1 MTFRTRSAPQNT
13 RRRTR
18 RSDTRRAIYITITFS
33 IAIIVALAMLGG
45 VFAAGYYTAHWAPI
59 AGVNG
64 QAISSDDVFARAKV
78 NLARYQREDADYAT
92 LRNQGKITSDEYTN
106 FQSTIASQES
116 SVMTDAITELEN
128 ELGIRQ
134 YAAKNGI
141 TVTSQQ
147 VDDQIKKDGTIA
159 EMRHVKIIGVAP
171 DPIPPA
177 YSIDA
182 ADEQRAQTKAQGYLD
197 EVKAG
202 KSWSDVS
209 TEATDSTDNTSGQ
222 VSDAGLV
229 RITDLPNLD
238 PDFRQAIFDL
248 QNVNDVTAL
257 FKGTDGVY
265 RFATVTEI
273 VPEFVDTNWESSVAN
288 ASSGDAY
295 RRQAEGEAIKAAVQK
310 SIEDKYIYGATTQRN
325 VLELSVSPGYGQ
337 PGDGDEVEIRIMVFA
352 PNHSMSAASGVD
364 PSDPAWTDAKN
375 RADAAYATLQADPSK
390 FDSMARDT
398 SNNDDIY
405 FASNGGQ
412 LPWIPADLFMATT
425 QSGSTGLGMPSVQ
438 AAVFANDVTP
448 DEILPPIFEQSSG
461 YVVVQFQGR
470 RPAPEVRIAQA
481 QFDINSGEDF
491 ATVAQAISEKV
502 NAADG
507 AKLGWVAPYQLG
519 DAEENAIFAVPVG
532 SVTPMIDD
540 SGYHIYKVIEQ
551 QTRVPDA
558 AEQARLKDVVFPR
571 WLADLQAS
579 ALIWTDDTRVADL
592 QSATP

>member
-18 RSDTRRAIYITITFS
+18 RSDTRRAIYVTITFS
-33 IAIIVALAMLGG
+33 LAILVALAMLGG
-45 VFAAGYYTAHWAPI
+45 VFAASYYTEHWAPI

-64 QAISSDDVFARAKV
+64 QAISTDDVFARAKV
-78 NLARYQREDADYAT
+78 NLARYEREAADYAT
-92 LRNQGKITSDEYTN
+92 LRNQGKITSDEYTA
-106 FQSTIASQES
+106 FDQTILSKES
-116 SVMTDAITELEN
+116 SVMADALTELEN
-128 ELGIRQ
+128 ELTIRQ

-141 TVTSQQ
+141 SVSGEQI
-147 VDDQIKKDGTIA
+147 DAQIKKDGTIA

-182 ADEQRAQTKAQGYLD
+182 ADEARAQAKAQGYLD
-197 EVKAG
+197 EVKGG
-202 KSWSDVS
+202 KSWDDVS
-209 TEATDSTDNTSGQ
+209 TEATSSSDNTSGQ

-229 RITDLPNLD
+229 RMEDLPNLD
-238 PDFRQAIFDL
+238 PDLRQAIFAL
-248 QNVNDVTAL
+248 ANVNDVTAL

-273 VPEFVDTNWESSVAN
+273 VPEFVDANWQNSVAN

-310 SIEDKYIYGATTQRN
+310 SIEDKYIYGATPQRN

-337 PGDGDEVEIRIMVFA
+337 PGDGDEVEIRMIVFA
-352 PNHSMSAASGVD
+352 PGGSISNAGND
-364 PSDPAWTDAKN
+364 LSDPTWTDAKT
-375 RADAAYATLQADPSK
+375 RADAAYETLKADPSK
-390 FDSMARDT
+390 FDSMARDKNV
-398 SNNDDIY
+398 NNDPYWID
-405 FASNGGQ
+405 SGGQ
-412 LPWIPADLFMATT
+412 IPWIPADLFAATT
-425 QSGSTGLGMPSVQ
+425 QSGSQGLGLPAVQ
-438 AAVFANDVTP
+438 AAVFASDVTP
-448 DEILPPIFEQSSG
+448 GEILPPILEQSEG
-461 YVVVQFQGR
+461 YIVVQFEGR
-470 RPAPEVRIAQA
+470 RPAPEIRIAEA

-502 NAADG
+502 NAANG
-507 AKLGWVAPYQLG
+507 AELGWVAPYQL
-519 DAEENAIFAVPVG
+519 DTVEQNAIFSVPVG

-540 SGYHIYKVIEQ
+540 SGYHIYKVLEE

-558 AEQARLKDVVFPR
+558 AAQARLKDVVFPR
-571 WLADLQAS
+571 WLSDLQAS
-579 ALIWTDDTRVADL
+579 ALIWTDGARVADL